1 MRKLLSI
8 VATATVVLVALAL
21 AAPPTPAE
29 PINADYPHWDDRWV
43 CPSGITIHNGTIGLG
58 NPENHH
64 AMNRSIYDFVNAGNT
79 DSRWPKIGAHHV
91 GNSDGYA
98 ANDLACTI
106 DIDGYRAADGIAGE
120 GAIRYNI
127 VSKHAIGG
135 SVMINA
141 HYLDTYGEF
150 TRDYIN
156 THEIGHAIGLGHNNR
171 SSSVMSYHYQNNWFD
186 NGDVQT
192 LATNY
197 LHCHRGA
204 TPPC

>member
-1 MRKLLSI
+1 LRKLLSI

-79 DSRWPKIGAHHV
+79 DSRWPKIGAHYV

-98 ANDLACTI
+98 AKSACQI
-106 DIDGYRAADGIAGE
+106 DVDGYSAADGIGGYADV
-120 GAIRYNI
+120 IWNSS
-127 VSKHAIGG
+127 SKHMTGAAI
-135 SVMINA
+135 MINA
-141 HYLDTYGEF
+141 NYLNNYSEF
-150 TRDYIN
+150 NRDYTN
-156 THEIGHAIGLGHNNR
+156 THELGHTIGLGHNNR
-171 SSSVMSYHYQNNWFD
+171 SSSVMSYHFQNNWFD
-186 NGDVQT
+186 SGDIDT